1 MQASTVSHLHHAEP
15 KPFLSTFLMVNC
27 NGYVGSS
34 LIEPGKRVDPG
45 DISCMQ
51 LVRRKKM
58 EANLIQVISKDK
70 LERFVIKHI
79 PGTYQ
84 PQC

>member
-1 MQASTVSHLHHAEP
+1 MAHLHHAEP
-15 KPFLSTFLMVNC
+15 KAFIGTFLMVNC
-27 NGYVGSS
+27 DGYVGSS

-45 DISCMQ
+45 DTSCMQ

-58 EANLIQVISKDK
+58 EAKLIQVISKDK

-79 PGTYQ
+79 HGMYQ
-84 PQC
+84 PQR